1 MQCARSITETNF
13 CGTRIYRRFAFLRL
27 LFEIRQCLKPR
38 HVGAT
43 ERIYR
48 CDAGGSNDT

>member
-27 LFEIRQCLKPR
+27 LFAIDPRAAEVCL
-38 HVGAT
+38 GNA
-43 ERIYR
+43 
-48 CDAGGSNDT
+48 AGTLHQ